1 MIRQLK
7 KVRKRTTISTVIMLL
22 LTVILVGNS
31 TWYISHSFSSE
42 FFQLPMPLDS
52 KLIKDYEA
60 DEKNWIELANGG
72 YWEVVAN
79 RVIETKQSK
88 AEVISFY
95 QKKGKLKYPNSNE
108 AGVEIQLY
116 FLDDSTVVETEK
128 GNYYRDKIGNT
139 RYVNEY
145 DIRDKKKEKQPSDP
159 EIITYI
165 IQVHTQFDYWYKLD

>member
-1 MIRQLK
+1 MGSGSESCYRNEAIEGRSNL
-7 KVRKRTTISTVIMLL
+7 
-22 LTVILVGNS
+22 ILS
-31 TWYISHSFSSE
+31 
-42 FFQLPMPLDS
+42 
-52 KLIKDYEA
+52 
-60 DEKNWIELANGG
+60 
-72 YWEVVAN
+72 
-79 RVIETKQSK
+79 
-88 AEVISFY
+88 
-95 QKKGKLKYPNSNE
+95 KKGKLKYPNSNE

-128 GNYYRDKIGNT
+128 GNYYRDKIGDT